1 MNGSKQ
7 HQVIYVMGVSGSGK
21 STVGQ
26 RLGEEL
32 GIAFRDGDDFHPQ
45 ANIEKMSSGQALV
58 DEDRWGWLE
67 AINVFVKKALEKN
80 SLIIA
85 CSALKEVYREKLTN
99 EIEEQ
104 CTWVYL
110 HGSLELISKRMQSR
124 GEHFFSATLLQSQF
138 DTLEPPEYGEH
149 IDVAMSVGE
158 IVESIT
164 NKIGMPK
171 SEFGL
176 IGLGVMGKSLSR
188 NLASR
193 GFRLSLYNRYVKE
206 VEENVATTFVTQFD
220 ELQGALGFQN
230 LPAFIKSLESPR
242 KIFLMIPAG
251 SAIDQMI
258 DTLILLLDAGDVVI
272 DGGNAHYKES
282 EKRGVKLKNEGIHF
296 VGTGVSGGEEGALRG
311 PSIMPGGSQEG
322 YKIVQKYVE
331 EIAAISPMKTKCCAY
346 IGAGGA
352 GHFVKMVHNGIE
364 YAEMQLIAETY
375 DVLRRGI
382 GMSPDAI
389 ANIFEEW
396 LDTDL
401 RSYLLEITVGILR
414 KKEEEAWLIDLILDK
429 AGNKGTGSWTTIA
442 ASELGVPIPTI
453 TAALFAR
460 YQSTFKFQREKSDDI
475 YSMPQ
480 NEKAI
485 SLEVI
490 KGAYTVARIIN
501 HHQGFHLIATAS
513 KAYDWDIQF
522 ADLAQIWTNGCII
535 RSKLMED
542 LIEVLGHG
550 TLILDHPDMV
560 KKVKANYESLVKFAV
575 ETFTL
580 GVAIPC
586 HSASLQYLQTY
597 TKAQSSA
604 NIIQA
609 QRDYFGAHTYE
620 RVDDT
625 SGKKYHTIWNS

>member
-1 MNGSKQ
+1 MNRNKQ

-21 STVGQ
+21 STVGKQ
-26 RLGEEL
+26 LGAAI
-32 GIAFRDGDDFHPQ
+32 GIAFHDGDDFHPQ
-45 ANIEKMSSGQALV
+45 ANIDKMSCGEALQ

-67 AINVFVKKALEKN
+67 AINAFAKKSLVKN

-85 CSALKEVYREKLTN
+85 CSALKEVYREKLMN
-99 EIEEQ
+99 EIERQ

-110 HGSLELISKRMQSR
+110 QGSLERISKRIQSR
-124 GEHFFSATLLQSQF
+124 SEHFFSPTLLQSQF
-138 DTLEPPEYGEH
+138 DILQPPEYGEH
-149 IDVAMSVGE
+149 IDVAASVKE
-158 IVESIT
+158 IVETLT
-164 NKIGMPK
+164 NKIDIQQ

-193 GFRLSLYNRYVKE
+193 GFCLSLYNRYVKN
-206 VEENVATTFVTQFD
+206 VEENVAINFITQFD
-220 ELQGALGFQN
+220 ELKSALGFQN
-230 LPAFIKSLESPR
+230 LPAFVRSLESPR

-251 SAIDQMI
+251 AAVDQMI
-258 DTLILLLDAGDVVI
+258 DTLIPMLDAGDVVI

-282 EKRGVKLKNEGIHF
+282 GKRGIKLKNEGIHF
-296 VGTGVSGGEEGALRG
+296 VGTGVSGGEEGALKG

-322 YKIVQKYVE
+322 YKIVQKYLE
-331 EIAAISPMKTKCCAY
+331 EIAAVSPINTKCCAY

-375 DVLRRGI
+375 DVLRRGN
-382 GMSPDAI
+382 GLSPDAI
-389 ANIFEEW
+389 ANIFEKW

-401 RSYLLEITVGILR
+401 RSYLLEISVDILR
-414 KKEEEAWLIDLILDK
+414 KKEGDNWLIDLILDK

-460 YQSTFKFQREKSDDI
+460 YQSAFKSQREKSNGI
-475 YSMPQ
+475 YSLSHR
-480 NEKAI
+480 KKTI
-485 SLEVI
+485 SLNVI
-490 KGAYTVARIIN
+490 EGAYRSARISN
-501 HHQGFHLIATAS
+501 HHQGFHLIAAAS
-513 KAYDWDIQF
+513 NEYDWDIQY

-535 RSKLMED
+535 RSKLMKD
-542 LIEVLGHG
+542 LIEVLRQE
-550 TLILDHPDMV
+550 TQILDYPDIV
-560 KKVKANYESLVKFAV
+560 QKVKANYMSLVNFVV
-575 ETFTL
+575 ETLPL

-586 HSASLQYLQTY
+586 HSASLQHMQTY
-597 TKAQSSA
+597 AKALSSA
-604 NIIQA
+604 NMIQA

-620 RVDDT
+620 RIDDA
-625 SGKKYHTIWNS
+625 SGKKYHTIWNA